1 MFHKYVR
8 RRTMAKKK
16 TKEEIAAEEE
26 KLTEQIHQRYIESQK
41 LLNSNLVNE
50 HKKQDKKKTITYF
63 VYLTIA
69 IAFVITYTLL
79 QYLLPD
85 GSFKTIFFDTSS
97 SNSWHWVA
105 KIASSFNLLMVVEGI
120 AYLIR
125 LIISLAS
132 KDSSS
137 KTITIVR
144 LSSSAIKYIAAI
156 IVLLG
161 ILSIWGVDTTTLVA
175 SAGVLALIIGLGA
188 QTLIA
193 DIIAGVEL
201 VFEDQFE
208 VGDMVVID
216 SFRGEVVEI
225 GLSCVKIVDW
235 AENVKVIRNNQITTV
250 VNLSKFASVAITDVY
265 LPHDADLDEVRKII
279 EKDFDTIQ
287 KENPNIVQRPIYLGV
302 QEITPNYVN
311 VRVFA
316 KTPEADRFGTTRWMN
331 EHFYQLMK
339 KNGINV
345 PAYQVDVKEAKG
357 QTNI

>member
-1 MFHKYVR
+1 
-8 RRTMAKKK
+8 MAKKK
-16 TKEEIAAEEE
+16 TKEEIIEEEE
-26 KLTEQIHQRYIESQK
+26 KLTDQIHQRYIESQK
-41 LLNSNLVNE
+41 IINNNLVAD
-50 HKKQDKKKTITYF
+50 HKKQDKKKTISYF
-63 VYLTIA
+63 IYLTIA
-69 IAFVITYTLL
+69 IAFVIAYTLL
-79 QYLLPD
+79 SYFLPD
-85 GSFKTIFFDTSS
+85 SEFKTILFDTSS
-97 SNSWHWVA
+97 TNTWHWVA
-105 KIASSFNLLMVVEGI
+105 KIASSFNLLMVVEGV

-125 LIISLAS
+125 FVISIAS
-132 KDSSS
+132 RDSSN

-156 IVLLG
+156 VVLLG

-235 AENVKVIRNNQITTV
+235 ASNVKVIRNNQITTV

-265 LPHDADLDEVRKII
+265 LPHNADLDKVRTII

-287 KENPNIVQRPIYLGV
+287 KENPNIVERPIYLGV
-302 QEITPNYVN
+302 QEITPYWVN

-339 KNGINV
+339 KNGIEV
-345 PAYQVDVKEAKG
+345 PAYQVDVKNGKPLE
-357 QTNI
+357 